1 MNLLC
6 EERPSGSPFVELIW
20 RSQTE
25 ADSPFIS
32 MAETH
37 SSIVVTRY
45 HGKTMITVRG
55 PESKPSTAF
64 TLAGAETLGIMF
76 KLGVSMA
83 DWPAQQVMDRR
94 DVLLPEAAGNR
105 FWLKG
110 EAWQAPTYENAD
122 TFVQWLTHAG
132 LLTREP
138 IAGDFLRGFVP
149 KTLSLRT
156 AQRRFLRATG
166 LTKGAMWQ
174 IDRARQAAKLLL
186 QGQSILDTMIEAGYY
201 DQPHLTRALKMYI
214 GQTPA
219 QIANPDRQIALSFLY
234 NTPPLYLGDNI
245 PIAIAT
251 EPAMSTIY
259 QPLFSAS

>member
-122 TFVQWLTHAG
+122 TFVQ
-132 LLTREP
+132 
-138 IAGDFLRGFVP
+138 LRGFVP